1 MASWNEAFR
10 EGLVSGSIA
19 SLLSAAY
26 LALAGG
32 RRSVPAAPMN
42 AVSHWIFG
50 SPSLREED
58 PSVTYTATGYLIHHL
73 ASIFWGVLHA
83 KAWGADARAKKPLP
97 AIAGAAAA
105 AGVASFV
112 DYQMTP
118 RRFTPGFEHRL
129 GRPEMLQVYTCFAV
143 GLAIGS
149 LLMKKKK

>member
-19 SLLSAAY
+19 SLLSAAC
-26 LALAGG
+26 LALAGE
-32 RRSVPAAPMN
+32 RRSVPAAPVN

-50 SPSLREED
+50 DRSLRED
-58 PSVTYTATGYLIHHL
+58 DASLRYTVTGYLIHHL

-83 KAWGADARAKKPLP
+83 KAWGAHPRAKKPIP
-97 AIAGAAAA
+97 AIAGAVAA

-118 RRFTPGFEHRL
+118 QRLTPGFEHRL
-129 GRPEMLQVYTCFAV
+129 GKPEMVHVYACFAL

-149 LLMKKKK
+149 LLMKRK